1 MVSNEILE
9 SLCLK
14 GGTRGLHLQSKRYL
28 YTHLLVGVKVSSPS
42 VVNTSDSDSE
52 SEEMTMAL
60 AMIHEEKDPRVVWKL
75 GS

>member
-14 GGTRGLHLQSKRYL
+14 LHEGGTRGLHLQSKRYL

-60 AMIHEEKDPRVVWKL
+60 AMIHEEKDPRVAW
-75 GS
+75 S